1 VAIHKHNTWL
11 SWIRRTSVI
20 WFSKVSETGIL
31 FLHIQEQFC
40 NLKLERGLN
49 SIKYSQTSSCVRWLN
64 GERTACRC
72 WYAENILSN
81 RNIFFPT
88 EPILSLRPHQT
99 SAQWLNTR
107 RRKAYSQRTCSLSC
121 LAIVIQHMRFSHSTF
136 VAWWYLVFNE
146 YRLWGLIIIIIII
159 III

>member
-1 VAIHKHNTWL
+1 M

-20 WFSKVSETGIL
+20 WFGKVSETRIP
-31 FLHIQEQFC
+31 FPQIQEQFC
-40 NLKLERGLN
+40 KLKLERWLN
-49 SIKYSQTSSCVRWLN
+49 SIKYSRASSCVRWLN
-64 GERTACRC
+64 GERAACRC

-88 EPILSLRPHQT
+88 KPILLLRPNQT
-99 SAQWLNTR
+99 STQWINTR
-107 RRKAYSQRTCSLSC
+107 CRKAYGQRACSLSC
-121 LAIVIQHMRFSHSTF
+121 LAIVIQHMRFAHPTF
-136 VAWWYLVFNE
+136 MAWWYLVFTE